1 MKKLIQVVA
10 GLAVAGLLAAAPAA
24 NAVTFTITNG
34 TFSPQNG
41 YGTSNNDLDVAFSTA
56 GYWGAAKT
64 FTLNTVGQTSS
75 LFDFGSVDLR
85 EGTISQSETGS
96 LGVTA
101 TFALS
106 NPFGSGTSVIVQGN
120 GLVTQTGDVDDCFF
134 CFSSGGVDPV
144 DYTLTW
150 APMMVNFGA
159 GGQFRINMTSLSFNE
174 NERLT
179 QTASLT
185 LLTLPTTVPEPTT
198 VALLGLGLLGFAASR
213 KALKK

>member
-1 MKKLIQVVA
+1 M
-10 GLAVAGLLAAAPAA
+10 
-24 NAVTFTITNG
+24 TFTITNG

-41 YGTSNNDLDVAFSTA
+41 YGTTNNDLDVAFSTA

-64 FTLNTVGQTSS
+64 VTLNTVGQTSN
-75 LFDFGSVDLR
+75 LFNFGSVDLR
-85 EGTISQSETGS
+85 EGEITQSETGS

-101 TFALS
+101 TFAFS
-106 NPFGSGTSVIVQGN
+106 NPFASGTSVTVQGN

-134 CFSSGGVDPV
+134 CFGSGGVDPV

-150 APMMVNFGA
+150 TPLTVNFGA
-159 GGQFRINMTSLSFNE
+159 GGQFRINMTNLSFNE
-174 NERLT
+174 NEQFT

-185 LLTLPTTVPEPTT
+185 LLALPTSVPEPTT

-213 KALKK
+213 KASKK